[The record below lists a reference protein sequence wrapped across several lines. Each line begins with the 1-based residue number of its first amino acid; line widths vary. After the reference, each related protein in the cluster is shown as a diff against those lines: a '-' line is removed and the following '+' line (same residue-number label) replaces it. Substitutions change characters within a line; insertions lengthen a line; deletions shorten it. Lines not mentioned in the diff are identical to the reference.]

1 MRVVDDGVGPEM
13 GRASVKSGKNAALGV
28 RERPVRLV
36 AGVRGRERRY
46 DVYAAVFAQGVSDVC
61 AGVLVAYM

>member
-1 MRVVDDGVGPEM
+1 M